1 MLTPG
6 EECAKPVWRFA
17 TALLQRLQM
26 GRSRQLLHSCWRPGT
41 SSLPP
46 LRLLLLA
53 AWYLGLYV
61 CMLLWLLS
69 AAVPLLHAASTSL
82 WVLPRYAG

>member
-1 MLTPG
+1 MLPPG
-6 EECAKPVWRFA
+6 EERTKPVRCLA
-17 TALLQRLQM
+17 AALLQWPQVWRL
-26 GRSRQLLHSCWRPGT
+26 RQRLHSISWRPGT
-41 SSLPP
+41 CSPP
-46 LRLLLLA
+46 LRLLLLV